1 MSQKE
6 MDRPDLLDLYL
17 DGRLEGEELAA
28 FEERLTRDQ
37 ELAAEVDRHH
47 AIESRLR
54 IAFAPPADPAAI
66 ASAAL
71 GMAPMN
77 SGRAVS
83 WDPGRIG
90 RLAAAALLLVSFGVA
105 FGWWTGRGAGPGETP
120 GVGAPPSFSSASRT
134 SGFHCGKVYAQ
145 FEPKVKRVNMACSSE
160 NALATH
166 FSGRYGQE
174 LYVRIRQDATVDGP
188 YAVDDWPTLT
198 ILRGRAEEHPV
209 LILADARASDPRPF
223 VDPEGPLRL
232 YRRDLGK
239 LVLYEITPLDE
250 PRCLDLFYVKAEAP
264 ILKAKETD

>member
-6 MDRPDLLDLYL
+6 MDRPDPLDLYL

-28 FEERLTRDQ
+28 FEERLTRDK
-37 ELAAEVDRHH
+37 ELAAEIDRHR
-47 AIESRLR
+47 AIEGRLR
-54 IAFAPPADPAAI
+54 IAFALPQDPAAI

-71 GMAPMN
+71 GRAPMN
-77 SGRAVS
+77 PGGAVP
-83 WDPGRIG
+83 WGPGHIG

-105 FGWWTGRGAGPGETP
+105 VGWWTGR
-120 GVGAPPSFSSASRT
+120 VVAPPSLSSAVSP

-145 FEPKVKRVNMACSSE
+145 FEPKLKRVFVGCGSE

-166 FSGRYGQE
+166 FASRYGQE
-174 LYVRIRQDATVDGP
+174 LYVRIRQDVPVEGPYGVDG
-188 YAVDDWPTLT
+188 WPTLT
-198 ILRGRAEEHPV
+198 VLMGRAEDHPV
-209 LILADARASDPRPF
+209 LILADARESDPHPF

-250 PRCLDLFYVKAEAP
+250 PRCLDLFYVKSG
-264 ILKAKETD
+264 T